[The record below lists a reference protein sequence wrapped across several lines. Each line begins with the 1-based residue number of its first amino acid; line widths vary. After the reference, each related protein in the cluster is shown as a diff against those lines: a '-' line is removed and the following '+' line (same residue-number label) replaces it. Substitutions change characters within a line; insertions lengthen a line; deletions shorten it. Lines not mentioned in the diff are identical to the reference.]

1 MMKPPLPLDE
11 TVRLKSLH
19 ALRILDSVPEE
30 RFDRITRM
38 AQRLFDVEVC
48 LVSLVDSDRQ
58 WFKSKQGLDACE
70 TPRNISFCGHA
81 ILDENALVIE
91 DTLIDQ
97 RFADNPLV
105 TGEPHIR
112 FYAGVPVHAPNG
124 ERIGTL
130 CLIDSE
136 PRIFS
141 PEDEQTLSDFAALV
155 DDELASSSK
164 VHVDELTGIANRRG
178 FTTVAQH
185 LIPLCTRNDL
195 NVELLFFDLDGFKQ
209 LNDKLG
215 HEAGD
220 QALRIFA
227 KTLLKSF
234 RSADVVAR
242 LGGDEFAVIMA
253 GEKVSSERPLETLQE
268 HIDSTQTKIAKKL
281 KWSVG
286 RIKYD
291 KARHAS
297 VEDLLADADKEMYA
311 DKFRKTGGVR

>member
-1 MMKPPLPLDE
+1 MKEPQIPLDE

-19 ALRILDSVPEE
+19 SLRILDSVPEE

-38 AQRLFDVEVC
+38 AQRIFDADIC
-48 LVSLVDSDRQ
+48 LVSFVDSGRQ

-81 ILDENALVIE
+81 ILDEKAFVIE
-91 DTLIDQ
+91 DTLNDQ
-97 RFADNPLV
+97 RFVDNPLV
-105 TGEPHIR
+105 TDEPRIR
-112 FYAGVPVHAPNG
+112 FYAGYPVHAPNG

-130 CLIDSE
+130 CLIDPK
-136 PRIFS
+136 PRNFS
-141 PEDEQTLSDFAALV
+141 PKDEQTLKDFAALV
-155 DDELASSSK
+155 DDELASTSK

-178 FTTVAQH
+178 FTTVAEH
-185 LIPLCTRNDL
+185 LLPLCARNNL
-195 NVELLFFDLDGFKQ
+195 NVELLFFDLDGFKR
-209 LNDKLG
+209 LNDEFG

-220 QALRIFA
+220 QALRFFA

-242 LGGDEFAVIMA
+242 MGGDEFVVMMA
-253 GEKVSSERPLETLQE
+253 GEKIFSKRSLESMQK
-268 HIDSTQTKIAKKL
+268 HIDAAQTKLASQL

-286 RIKYD
+286 AIQFD

-297 VEDLLADADKEMYA
+297 VDELLADADKEMYA
-311 DKFRKTGGVR
+311 DKLQRTLGIR

>member
-1 MMKPPLPLDE
+1 MKEPSFPLDE

-19 ALRILDSVPEE
+19 SLRILDSVPEE

-38 AQRLFDVEVC
+38 AQRLFDVDIC
-48 LVSLVDSDRQ
+48 LVSLVDCDRQ

-81 ILDENALVIE
+81 ILDEKAFVIE

-105 TGEPHIR
+105 TDNPNIR
-112 FYAGVPVHAPNG
+112 FYAGYPVHAPTG
-124 ERIGTL
+124 DRIGTL
-130 CLIDSE
+130 CLIDPQ
-136 PRIFS
+136 PRSFS
-141 PEDEQTLSDFAALV
+141 PRDEQTLRDFAALV

-178 FTTVAQH
+178 FTTVAEH
-185 LIPLCTRNDL
+185 LLPLCARNDL
-195 NVELLFFDLDGFKQ
+195 DVELLFFDLDEFKQ
-209 LNDKLG
+209 LNDQLG

-220 QALRIFA
+220 QALKLFA

-242 LGGDEFAVIMA
+242 LGGDEFVVIVA
-253 GEKVSSERPLETLQE
+253 GEMVSSERALEVMQAR
-268 HIDSTQTKIAKKL
+268 IDSTQTKLASKV

-291 KARHAS
+291 KARHAG
-297 VEDLLADADKEMYA
+297 VEELLAAADKKMYA
-311 DKFRKTGGVR
+311 DKLHKTSEPR

>member
-1 MMKPPLPLDE
+1 MKEPPFPLDE

-19 ALRILDSVPEE
+19 SLRILDSVPEE

-38 AQRLFDVEVC
+38 AQRLFDVDTC
-48 LVSLVDSDRQ
+48 LVSLVASDRQ

-70 TPRNISFCGHA
+70 TPRGISFCGHA
-81 ILDENALVIE
+81 ILGERVFVIE

-105 TGEPHIR
+105 SGEPHIR
-112 FYAGVPVHAPNG
+112 FYAGSPVHAPSG

-130 CLIDSE
+130 CLIDPE
-136 PRIFS
+136 PRSFS
-141 PEDEQTLSDFAALV
+141 PGDEQTLKDFAALV

-178 FTTVAQH
+178 FTTVAKH
-185 LIPLCTRNDL
+185 LLPLCARNNL

-209 LNDKLG
+209 LNDKFG

-220 QALRIFA
+220 QALKLFA
-227 KTLLKSF
+227 VTLLKSF

-242 LGGDEFAVIMA
+242 MGGDEFAVIMA
-253 GEKVSSERPLETLQE
+253 GEQVSSERPLETLQE
-268 HIDSTQTKIAKKL
+268 HIDSKQTKLAKKL
-281 KWSVG
+281 QWSVG

-291 KARHAS
+291 KALHAS
-297 VEDLLADADKEMYA
+297 VEELLADADKEMYA
-311 DKFRKTGGVR
+311 NKFRKSGGVR

>member
-1 MMKPPLPLDE
+1 VKEPSFPFDE

-19 ALRILDSVPEE
+19 SLRILDSVSEE

-38 AQRLFDVEVC
+38 AQRLFDVEIC

-81 ILDENALVIE
+81 ILDEKAFVIE

-105 TGEPHIR
+105 TDEPRIR
-112 FYAGVPVHAPNG
+112 FYAGYPVHAPNG

-130 CLIDSE
+130 CLIDPE
-136 PRIFS
+136 PRSFS
-141 PEDEQTLSDFAALV
+141 PKDEQTLKDFAALV

-185 LIPLCTRNDL
+185 LLPLCARNDL
-195 NVELLFFDLDGFKQ
+195 NVELLFFDLDEFKQ
-209 LNDKLG
+209 LNDEFG
-215 HEAGD
+215 HETGD
-220 QALRIFA
+220 RALRLFA
-227 KTLLKSF
+227 KTLLKGF

-242 LGGDEFAVIMA
+242 LGGDEFAVMMA
-253 GEKVSSERPLETLQE
+253 GEKVSSQRALETIQE
-268 HIDSTQTKIAKKL
+268 HIDSTQTKLARKL

-286 RIKYD
+286 RIKFD
-291 KARHAS
+291 KTRHAG
-297 VEDLLADADKEMYA
+297 VEELLADADKEMYA
-311 DKFRKTGGVR
+311 DKARKTLGVR